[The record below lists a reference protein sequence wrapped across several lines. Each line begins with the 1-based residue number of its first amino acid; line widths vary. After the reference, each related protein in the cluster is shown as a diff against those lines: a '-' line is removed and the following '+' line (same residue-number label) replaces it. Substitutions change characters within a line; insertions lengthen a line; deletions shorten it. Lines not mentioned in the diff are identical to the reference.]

1 MRLNL
6 FNNTIDKRIIRALE
20 DLATENYGNP
30 FGELARVKIKAREL
44 LKQLK
49 VKEVKNQCSKTLWRS

>member
-1 MRLNL
+1 MRLNP
-6 FNNTIDKRIIRALE
+6 FSNTTDKRIIRA
-20 DLATENYGNP
+20 LATENYGNP

-49 VKEVKNQCSKTLWRS
+49 AKEVKKQCSRILERS

>member
-1 MRLNL
+1 MRLNP
-6 FNNTIDKRIIRALE
+6 FSNTTDKRIIRALE

-49 VKEVKNQCSKTLWRS
+49 AKEAKKQCSRILERS

>member
-1 MRLNL
+1 MRLNP
-6 FNNTIDKRIIRALE
+6 FNNTVDKRIIRALE

-30 FGELARVKIKAREL
+30 FSALARVKIKAKEL

-49 VKEVKNQCSKTLWRS
+49 VKEVKKNAHIQQS

>member
-1 MRLNL
+1 MRLNP
-6 FNNTIDKRIIRALE
+6 FNNTVDKRIIRALE

-44 LKQLK
+44 LKQL
-49 VKEVKNQCSKTLWRS
+49 

>member
-1 MRLNL
+1 MRLNP
-6 FNNTIDKRIIRALE
+6 FNITAEKRIIRALE

-30 FGELARVKIKAREL
+30 FSELARVKVKAKEL

-49 VKEVKNQCSKTLWRS
+49 TKEVKENAHV

>member
-1 MRLNL
+1 MRLNP
-6 FNNTIDKRIIRALE
+6 FNNTVDKRIIRALE

-30 FGELARVKIKAREL
+30 FSELARVKIKAKEL

-49 VKEVKNQCSKTLWRS
+49 VKEVKKNAHIQQS

>member
-1 MRLNL
+1 MRLNP
-6 FNNTIDKRIIRALE
+6 FNNTVDKRIIRALE
-20 DLATENYGNP
+20 DLATENYSNP

-49 VKEVKNQCSKTLWRS
+49 VKEVKKQCSKTLGRS